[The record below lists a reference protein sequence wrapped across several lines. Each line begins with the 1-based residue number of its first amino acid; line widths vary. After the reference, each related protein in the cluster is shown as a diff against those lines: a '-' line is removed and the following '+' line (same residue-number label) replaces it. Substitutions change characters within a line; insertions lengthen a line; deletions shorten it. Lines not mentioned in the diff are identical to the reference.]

1 MPACLV
7 RIVVSSHSHPVT
19 THEMYECTM
28 SRAWTS
34 AQRTLMEKRRL
45 FRRQQQCSRIIY
57 VEYMCFGKSTTQ
69 NGIRTGNERI
79 ALARKLYPHTSDAFK
94 CFRISVSRNGTISS
108 QTARARLG
116 WGDLVRVMEDS
127 AYCMNCDGT
136 TGSAWRTLWLHRYAS
151 CEINSAR

>member
-108 QTARARLG
+108 QTARARLHVWAG
-116 WGDLVRVMEDS
+116 ATWFLS
-127 AYCMNCDGT
+127 
-136 TGSAWRTLWLHRYAS
+136 WRTVHIIWTATGRRGALGELCGYTDMLPAK
-151 CEINSAR
+151 